1 MKMEKM
7 SLTDEEITELRAVN
21 KNNESDW
28 YKVCKKIKK
37 RRSNQFPSYL
47 AREILVLYQ
56 EKFPPQPDDA

>member
-1 MKMEKM
+1 MEKM